1 MEPTNHLPDAIYDRE
16 IRRLRASVGV
26 LTAIELALITRAVI
40 DGMIFANGLADGLVA
55 LLLIASLRL
64 WRTGRRL
71 KRNANPSST
80 NSARTTRVDR
90 GHTRG
95 STKVS

>member
-1 MEPTNHLPDAIYDRE
+1 MEPTNHLPDPIYDRE
-16 IRRLRASVGV
+16 IRRLRVSVGV
-26 LTAIELALITRAVI
+26 LSAIELALITRAVV
-40 DGMIFANGLADGLVA
+40 DGLNFANGLVGGLVA

-80 NSARTTRVDR
+80 HSARTARVDR
-90 GHTRG
+90 RHTRG

>member
-1 MEPTNHLPDAIYDRE
+1 MEPTDHLPDAIYDRE

-26 LTAIELALITRAVI
+26 LTATELALITRTVV
-40 DGMIFANGLADGLVA
+40 DGLNFTNGLAAGLVA

-71 KRNANPSST
+71 KRDANPSST
-80 NSARTTRVDR
+80 NSARTARVER
-90 GHTRG
+90 RHTRG
-95 STKVS
+95 SKKVS

>member
-1 MEPTNHLPDAIYDRE
+1 MEPTNHLPDAIYARE

-26 LTAIELALITRAVI
+26 LTAIELALITRAVV
-40 DGMIFANGLADGLVA
+40 DGMSFANGLAEGVVA

-80 NSARTTRVDR
+80 SSARAARVDR

>member
-1 MEPTNHLPDAIYDRE
+1 MEPTNHLPDAICNRE
-16 IRRLRASVGV
+16 IRRLRVSVGV
-26 LTAIELALITRAVI
+26 LGAIELALITRAVV
-40 DGMIFANGLADGLVA
+40 DGLNFANGLAEGLVA

-80 NSARTTRVDR
+80 NTARTARVDR